1 MTVVK
6 LGDQFE
12 MVVGPVE
19 VVEVGEI
26 FTKVS
31 WRNADGKTNIAL
43 VDTKKLKGMR
53 KIHGRDSSKEN
64 SARSV

>member
-1 MTVVK
+1 MK
-6 LGDQFE
+6 PGDRFK
-12 MVVGPVE
+12 MLVGPVE

-31 WRNADGKTNIAL
+31 WRNADGKTNYAL

-53 KIHGRDSSKEN
+53 KIYGCDSGQEN
-64 SARSV
+64 SSRSL